1 MIHVF
6 DLLREADP
14 VEADSRSLDE
24 ARPRIRRTVIA
35 ASMTPTSTT
44 RRVSRRRLALHVSA
58 LLVGTL
64 TVGALILSTGGRGIL
79 QAAIRFEVRL
89 AETEAVPGL
98 IVARLND
105 SNRVIYL
112 HPEAIV
118 TNDDIAQRWVTQ
130 DGADRFGISVE
141 LTAAGAERMRQATAN
156 HIGRPVAIMIDGEV
170 VMAPVVRSAIGSSAV
185 ISGGFSRSEAERI
198 ADGIGAP

>member
-1 MIHVF
+1 MSHVF
-6 DLLREADP
+6 DLLRETDP
-14 VEADSRSLDE
+14 VEIDSRSLDE
-24 ARPRIRRTVIA
+24 ARQRIRRTVIV
-35 ASMTPTSTT
+35 ASMVPTSTT
-44 RRVSRRRLALHVSA
+44 RRVSRRRMALHVSA

-64 TVGALILSTGGRGIL
+64 IVGALILNTGGRGIL

-89 AETEAVPGL
+89 AETEPVPGL
-98 IVARLND
+98 IVARLNG
-105 SNRVIYL
+105 SKRVIYL

-141 LTAAGAERMRQATAN
+141 LTAAGADRMRQATAN

-170 VMAPVVRSAIGSSAV
+170 VMAPVVRSAIGNSAV
-185 ISGGFSRSEAERI
+185 ISGGFSRTEAERI